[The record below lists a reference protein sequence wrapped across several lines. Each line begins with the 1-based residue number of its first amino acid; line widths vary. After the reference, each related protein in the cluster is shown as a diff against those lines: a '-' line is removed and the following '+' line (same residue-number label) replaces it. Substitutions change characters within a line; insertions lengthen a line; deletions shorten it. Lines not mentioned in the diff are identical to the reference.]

1 MATKR
6 SYRDD
11 IIRWTF
17 LAVALAVFFIGPRY
31 VSSDIVAEIDD
42 TISFVKS
49 SKMPAK
55 WAAPVL
61 LQLQAD
67 KRFAQE
73 NANSISIGTN
83 KLSAVYFLSF
93 VILVLGVFGP
103 FLLKV
108 YQNRKAGGQQ

>member
-1 MATKR
+1 MSTKR

-17 LAVALAVFFIGPRY
+17 LGVALAVFFIGPRY
-31 VSSDIVAEIDD
+31 VSSDIVSEIDD
-42 TISFVKS
+42 TLEFVQK
-49 SKMPAK
+49 SKMPTK
-55 WAAPVL
+55 WAGPVVY
-61 LQLQAD
+61 QLQAD

-73 NANSISIGTN
+73 NANSITIGTN
-83 KLSAVYFLSF
+83 KVSAVYFLAF

-108 YQNRKAGGQQ
+108 YQNRKNGGQP